1 MSLLPIRSFGRTG
14 MRPAALALGAAFL
27 HGSPDA
33 IDAIQLALELGFNYL
48 DTYPGHHEEH
58 WGIAL
63 AGVPRSSY
71 YLQAKIGTHP
81 DRRKDFSADGTR
93 WSVEQSLRSTG
104 ADYLDAVLVHDPLDI
119 ADPLS
124 AGHAFEVLM
133 EMKQQGIVRNIGLG
147 ARPHE
152 WHQQVIE
159 SGLADVVLTFLDYTL
174 ISQSAAETIF
184 PAARRHDTGVILASA
199 QGMGLLTGDE
209 PDTAREKGMY
219 PDRSPRAHRIW
230 EWCKTQDVSI
240 RHMAIQFCLA
250 APVSSIVMI
259 GPSSKRHV
267 QDAYNAATQT
277 IPDDIWRAFEMEFG
291 IIKGQEKDSGVT
303 W

>member
-1 MSLLPIRSFGRTG
+1 MSLLPIRSFGRTN
-14 MRPAALALGAAFL
+14 MQPAALALGAAFP

-33 IDAIQLALELGFNYL
+33 IDAIQLALALGFNYF

-58 WGIAL
+58 WGKAL

-104 ADYLDAVLVHDPLDI
+104 ADYLDTVLVHDPLDI

-124 AGHAFEVLM
+124 VGHAFDVLL
-133 EMKQQGIVRNIGLG
+133 ELKQQGIVRHIGLG

-152 WHQQVIE
+152 WHQKVIE
-159 SGLADVVLTFLDYTL
+159 SDLADVILTFLDYTL
-174 ISQSAAETIF
+174 ISQSAAETLF
-184 PAARRHDTGVILASA
+184 PAARRHGTGVILASA
-199 QGMGLLTGDE
+199 QGMGLLTGE
-209 PDTAREKGMY
+209 KPDTEREKGMY
-219 PDRSPRAHRIW
+219 PGRVPCALRIW
-230 EWCKTQDVSI
+230 EWCQTQGVSI
-240 RHMAIQFCLA
+240 RHLAIQFCLA

-259 GPSSKRHV
+259 GPSNKSHV
-267 QDAYNAATQT
+267 QEAFDAATQV
-277 IPDDIWRAFEMEFG
+277 IPDEIWQAFETEFG
-291 IIKGQEKDSGVT
+291 VRRGQETDNGAV
-303 W
+303 